1 MKAKTIQA
9 FAGDS
14 ILLQVAVY
22 DDRSQAFDLDA
33 NKIQT
38 ARFEVP
44 ALSIAVDGEMKGNLA
59 SFRVESDRTT
69 AGSYPYHVLLIGD
82 QLKFTVAFGLLQVM
96 SLAE

>member
-22 DDRSQAFDLDA
+22 DDRSQAFDLEV

-44 ALSIAVDGEMKGNLA
+44 ALSIAVDGEMSGNVA
-59 SFRVESDRTT
+59 SFTVGSDITSK
-69 AGSYPYHVLLIGD
+69 GSYPYYVLLVGD
-82 QLKFTVAFGLLQVM
+82 HLKFTVAYGVLQVM

>member
-22 DDRSQAFDLDA
+22 DDRDQAFDLVD

-38 ARFEVP
+38 ALFEVIG
-44 ALSIAVDGEMKGNLA
+44 ADIAEQGVMSSNMAQFTVGAEKT
-59 SFRVESDRTT
+59 S
-69 AGSYPYHVLLIGD
+69 AGSYPYRVVLLGD
-82 QLKFTVAFGLLQVM
+82 GLRFTVAYGTLNVM
-96 SLAE
+96 RAVE

>member
-22 DDRSQAFDLDA
+22 DDRSQAFGLEE

-44 ALSIAVDGEMKGNLA
+44 SLGIAVDGKMKGNVA
-59 SFRVESDRTT
+59 SFRVESDRTK
-69 AGSYPYHVLLIGD
+69 AGSYPYYVLLIGD
-82 QLKFTVAFGLLQVM
+82 QLKFTVAFGVLQVM